1 MIKLL
6 INITLDRNT
15 AWRVDGR
22 KGNTFV
28 LDTVVVVT
36 WWALLKGTYT
46 GHSHLQEPWLNICPP
61 GQFL

>member
-36 WWALLKGTYT
+36 WWALLKGTYRT
-46 GHSHLQEPWLNICPP
+46 LTLARSH
-61 GQFL
+61 G